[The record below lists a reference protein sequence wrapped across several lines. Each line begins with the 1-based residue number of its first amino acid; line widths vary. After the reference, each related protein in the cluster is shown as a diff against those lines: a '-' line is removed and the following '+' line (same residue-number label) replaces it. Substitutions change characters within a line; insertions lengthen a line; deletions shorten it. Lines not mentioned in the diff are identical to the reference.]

1 MSIEYI
7 DGIRL
12 YRSLIAGLRRVVSR
26 QEYLNKINVFPVP
39 DGDTGTN
46 MAFTLTSIEE
56 GIQNNAY
63 SDIKKMSMAIADS
76 ALDGA
81 RGNSGAILAQFF
93 VGFAD
98 GIKDV
103 KKINTDEFSQA
114 ISHAKN
120 YSYDALT
127 KPREGT
133 ILSVIRSWSESLES
147 SSKKSNDFLTILSS
161 GLINAQKALEKT
173 PQQLEVLAKAGVL
186 DAGAQGFVDMLS
198 GIQEFIELGSIT
210 ETDLTIIESFEK
222 EVITTTN
229 EKYQYCTECII
240 LGENIPRRLLK
251 ERLMDLG
258 DSIVLAGTKIKAKV
272 HIHSDEPH
280 KVFTLCK
287 EYGSIQGEKTD
298 DMIKQQADAHSS
310 HSSTAIIVDSGCDL
324 PEEIIDNMNIHVIP
338 VRLNFGNTHYV
349 DKVSLTSDE
358 FWKELKTNPNHP
370 QTSQP
375 SPGDFR
381 RQYQFLSSHY
391 ESAIS
396 IHLPEALSGTYQSA
410 ITAAKSLSTFS
421 VNILDSFSGT
431 IGTGLIAM
439 RTAEAIAK
447 GKNINEVK
455 IIAKQAIE
463 NTQLYVGLDNLDN
476 IVKGGRI
483 SPTVQKIANFF
494 KINPY
499 LAFKKDGLKPVGIS
513 FGNNDKAN
521 KFRKFVE
528 NKIPKNKKVR
538 IGISHAQMNIFVEN
552 WIKSLI
558 NRFGENN
565 VITTDIGPALGVHTG
580 PKVLCFAIQ
589 ILNDNLNK

>member
-1 MSIEYI
+1 MAIEYI

-12 YRSLIAGLRRVVSR
+12 YRSITAGLRRVVSR

-46 MAFTLTSIEE
+46 MAYTLTSIED

-63 SDIKKMSMAIADS
+63 SDIKKMSMKIADS

-103 KKINTDEFSQA
+103 KKLNTAEFSQA
-114 ISHAKN
+114 IAHAKN

-133 ILSVIRSWSESLES
+133 ILSVIGGWSESLET
-147 SSKKSNDFLTILSS
+147 SSKISNDFLSILST
-161 GLINAQKALEKT
+161 GLIAAQKALDNT
-173 PQQLEVLAKAGVL
+173 PNQLEVLAKAGVL

-198 GIQEFIELGSIT
+198 GIQEFIESGSIT
-210 ETDLTIIESFEK
+210 EAELKIIEELE
-222 EVITTTN
+222 EVATTTN
-229 EKYQYCTECII
+229 EKFRYCTECII
-240 LGENIPRRLLK
+240 LGENIPRRLLQ

-258 DSIVLAGTKIKAKV
+258 NSIVLAGTKIKAKV
-272 HIHSDEPH
+272 HIHSDNPH
-280 KVFTLCK
+280 SVFSLCK
-287 EYGSIQGEKTD
+287 EYGSVKGEKTD

-324 PEEIIDNMNIHVIP
+324 PDELIDNMNIHVIP
-338 VRLNFGNTHYV
+338 VRLNFGDTHYV

-358 FWKELKTNPNHP
+358 FWKELEKNPMHP

-391 ESAIS
+391 ESAVS

-410 ITAAKSLSTFS
+410 LTAARSLSSFP
-421 VNILDSFSGT
+421 VNILDSFSGS

-439 RTAEAIAK
+439 RTAEAIIE
-447 GKNINEVK
+447 GKNIDEIN

-463 NTQLYVGLDNLDN
+463 NTQLYVGLNTLDN

-483 SPTVQKIANFF
+483 SPTVKKIANFF

-499 LAFKKDGLKPVGIS
+499 LAFKKEGLKPVGLS
-513 FGNNDKAN
+513 FGNKNKSE

-528 NKIPKNKKVR
+528 NKIPQNKKVR
-538 IGISHAQMNIFVEN
+538 VGISHAQMNTFVDD
-552 WIKSLI
+552 WRKDLI
-558 NRFGENN
+558 RKFGDDN
-565 VITTDIGPALGVHTG
+565 VIITDVGPALGVHAG

-589 ILNDNLNK
+589 ILNDDLNK

>member
-1 MSIEYI
+1 MAIEYI

-12 YRSLIAGLRRVVSR
+12 YRSITAGLRRVVSR

-46 MAFTLTSIEE
+46 MAYTLTSIED

-63 SDIKKMSMAIADS
+63 SDIKKMSMKIADS

-103 KKINTDEFSQA
+103 KKLNTAEFSQA
-114 ISHAKN
+114 IAHAKN

-133 ILSVIRSWSESLES
+133 ILSVIGGWSESLET
-147 SSKKSNDFLTILSS
+147 SSKISNDFLSILST
-161 GLINAQKALEKT
+161 GLIAAQKALDNT
-173 PQQLEVLAKAGVL
+173 PNQLEVLAKAGVL

-198 GIQEFIELGSIT
+198 GIQEFIESGSIT
-210 ETDLTIIESFEK
+210 EAELKIIEELE
-222 EVITTTN
+222 EVATTTN
-229 EKYQYCTECII
+229 EKFRYCTECII
-240 LGENIPRRLLK
+240 LGENIPRRLLQ

-258 DSIVLAGTKIKAKV
+258 NSIVLAGTKIKAKV
-272 HIHSDEPH
+272 HIHSDDPH
-280 KVFTLCK
+280 SVFSLCK
-287 EYGSIQGEKTD
+287 EYGSIKGEKTD

-324 PEEIIDNMNIHVIP
+324 PDELIDNMNIHVIP
-338 VRLNFGNTHYV
+338 VRLNFGDTHYV

-358 FWKELKTNPNHP
+358 FWKELEKNPMHP

-391 ESAIS
+391 ESAVS

-410 ITAAKSLSTFS
+410 LTAARSLSSFP
-421 VNILDSFSGT
+421 VNILDSFSGS

-439 RTAEAIAK
+439 RTAEAIIE
-447 GKNINEVK
+447 GKNLDEIN

-463 NTQLYVGLDNLDN
+463 NTQLYVGLNTLDN

-483 SPTVQKIANFF
+483 SPTVKKIANFF

-499 LAFKKDGLKPVGIS
+499 LAFKKEGLKPVGLS
-513 FGNNDKAN
+513 FGNKNKSE

-528 NKIPKNKKVR
+528 NKIPQNKKVR
-538 IGISHAQMNIFVEN
+538 VGISHAQMNTFVDD
-552 WIKSLI
+552 WRKDLI
-558 NRFGENN
+558 RKFGDDN
-565 VITTDIGPALGVHTG
+565 VIITDVGPALGVHAG

-589 ILNDNLNK
+589 ILNDDLNK

>member
-1 MSIEYI
+1 MSIKYI

-12 YRSLIAGLRRVVSR
+12 YRSLLAGLRRVVSR

-46 MAFTLTSIEE
+46 MAYTLTSIEE
-56 GIQNNAY
+56 RIQNNAY

-198 GIQEFIELGSIT
+198 GIQEFVELGSIT

-298 DMIKQQADAHSS
+298 DMIKQQVDAHSS
-310 HSSTAIIVDSGCDL
+310 HSSIAIIVDSGCDL

-391 ESAIS
+391 ESVIS

>member
-46 MAFTLTSIEE
+46 MAYTLTSIEE
-56 GIQNNAY
+56 RIQNNAY

-198 GIQEFIELGSIT
+198 GIQEFVELGSIT

-324 PEEIIDNMNIHVIP
+324 PEEIIDTMNIHVIP

-447 GKNINEVK
+447 GKNTNEVK

-483 SPTVQKIANFF
+483 SPTVKKIANFF

>member
-1 MSIEYI
+1 MAIEYI

-12 YRSLIAGLRRVVSR
+12 YRSITAGLRRVVSR

-46 MAFTLTSIEE
+46 MAYTLTSIED

-63 SDIKKMSMAIADS
+63 SDIKKMSMKIADS

-103 KKINTDEFSQA
+103 KKLNSAEFSQA
-114 ISHAKN
+114 IAHAKN

-133 ILSVIRSWSESLES
+133 ILSVIGGWSESLET
-147 SSKKSNDFLTILSS
+147 SSKISNDFLSILST
-161 GLINAQKALEKT
+161 GLIAAQKALDNT
-173 PQQLEVLAKAGVL
+173 PNQLEVLAKAGVL

-198 GIQEFIELGSIT
+198 GIQEFIESGSIT
-210 ETDLTIIESFEK
+210 EAELKIIEELE
-222 EVITTTN
+222 EVATTTN
-229 EKYQYCTECII
+229 EKFRYCTECII
-240 LGENIPRRLLK
+240 LGENIPRRLLQ

-258 DSIVLAGTKIKAKV
+258 NSIVLAGTKIKAKV
-272 HIHSDEPH
+272 HIHSDDPH
-280 KVFTLCK
+280 SVFSLCK
-287 EYGSIQGEKTD
+287 EYGSIKGEKTD

-324 PEEIIDNMNIHVIP
+324 PDELIDNMNIHVIP
-338 VRLNFGNTHYV
+338 VRLNFGDTHYV

-358 FWKELKTNPNHP
+358 FWKELEKNPMHP

-391 ESAIS
+391 ESAVS

-410 ITAAKSLSTFS
+410 LTAARSLSSFP
-421 VNILDSFSGT
+421 VNILDSFSGS

-439 RTAEAIAK
+439 RTAEAIIE
-447 GKNINEVK
+447 GKNIDEIN

-463 NTQLYVGLDNLDN
+463 NTQLYVGLNTLDN

-483 SPTVQKIANFF
+483 SPTVKKIANFF

-499 LAFKKDGLKPVGIS
+499 LAFKKEGLKPVGLS
-513 FGNNDKAN
+513 FGNKNKSE

-528 NKIPKNKKVR
+528 NKIPQNKKVR
-538 IGISHAQMNIFVEN
+538 VGISHAQMNTFVDD
-552 WIKSLI
+552 WRKDLI
-558 NRFGENN
+558 RKFGDDN
-565 VITTDIGPALGVHTG
+565 VIITDVGPALGVHAG

-589 ILNDNLNK
+589 ILNDDLNK

>member
-1 MSIEYI
+1 MAIEYI

-12 YRSLIAGLRRVVSR
+12 YRSITAGLRRVVSR

-46 MAFTLTSIEE
+46 MAYTLTSIED

-63 SDIKKMSMAIADS
+63 SDIKKMSMKIADS

-103 KKINTDEFSQA
+103 KKLNSAEFSQA
-114 ISHAKN
+114 IAHAKN

-133 ILSVIRSWSESLES
+133 ILSVIGGWSESLET
-147 SSKKSNDFLTILSS
+147 SSKISNDFLSILST
-161 GLINAQKALEKT
+161 GLIAAQKALDNT
-173 PQQLEVLAKAGVL
+173 PNQLEVLAKAGVL

-198 GIQEFIELGSIT
+198 GIQEFIESGSIT
-210 ETDLTIIESFEK
+210 EAELKIIEELE
-222 EVITTTN
+222 EVATTTN
-229 EKYQYCTECII
+229 EKFRYCTECII
-240 LGENIPRRLLK
+240 LGENIPRRLLQ

-258 DSIVLAGTKIKAKV
+258 NSIVLAGTKIKAKV
-272 HIHSDEPH
+272 HIHSDDPH
-280 KVFTLCK
+280 SVFSLCK
-287 EYGSIQGEKTD
+287 EYGSIKGEKTD

-324 PEEIIDNMNIHVIP
+324 PDELIDNMNIHVIP
-338 VRLNFGNTHYV
+338 VRLNFGDTHYV

-358 FWKELKTNPNHP
+358 FWKELEKNPMHP

-391 ESAIS
+391 ESAVS

-410 ITAAKSLSTFS
+410 LTAARSLSSFP
-421 VNILDSFSGT
+421 VNILDSFSGS

-439 RTAEAIAK
+439 RTAEAIIE
-447 GKNINEVK
+447 GKNIDEIN

-463 NTQLYVGLDNLDN
+463 NTQLYVGLNTLDN

-483 SPTVQKIANFF
+483 SPTVKKIANFF

-499 LAFKKDGLKPVGIS
+499 LAFKKEGLKPVGLS
-513 FGNNDKAN
+513 FGNKNKSK

-528 NKIPKNKKVR
+528 NKIPQNKKVR
-538 IGISHAQMNIFVEN
+538 VGISHAQMNIFVDD
-552 WIKSLI
+552 WRKDLI
-558 NRFGENN
+558 RKFGDDN
-565 VITTDIGPALGVHTG
+565 VIITDVGPALGVHAG

-589 ILNDNLNK
+589 ILNDDLNK

>member
-1 MSIEYI
+1 MAIEYI

-12 YRSLIAGLRRVVSR
+12 YRSITAGLRRVVSR

-46 MAFTLTSIEE
+46 MAYTLTSIED

-63 SDIKKMSMAIADS
+63 SDIKKMSMKIADS

-103 KKINTDEFSQA
+103 KKLNSAEFSQA
-114 ISHAKN
+114 IAHAKN

-133 ILSVIRSWSESLES
+133 ILSVIGGWSESLET
-147 SSKKSNDFLTILSS
+147 SSKISNDFLSILST
-161 GLINAQKALEKT
+161 GLIAAQKALDNT
-173 PQQLEVLAKAGVL
+173 PNQLEVLAKAGVL

-198 GIQEFIELGSIT
+198 GIQEFIESGSIT
-210 ETDLTIIESFEK
+210 EAELKIVEELE
-222 EVITTTN
+222 EVATTTN
-229 EKYQYCTECII
+229 EKFRYCTECII
-240 LGENIPRRLLK
+240 LGENIPRRLLQ

-258 DSIVLAGTKIKAKV
+258 NSIVLAGTKIKAKV
-272 HIHSDEPH
+272 HIHSDDPH
-280 KVFTLCK
+280 SVFSLCK
-287 EYGSIQGEKTD
+287 EYGSIKGEKTD

-324 PEEIIDNMNIHVIP
+324 PDELIDNMNIHVIP
-338 VRLNFGNTHYV
+338 VRLNFGDTHYV

-358 FWKELKTNPNHP
+358 FWKELEKNPMHP

-391 ESAIS
+391 ESAVS

-410 ITAAKSLSTFS
+410 LTAARSLSSFP
-421 VNILDSFSGT
+421 VNILDSFSGS

-439 RTAEAIAK
+439 RTAEAIIE
-447 GKNINEVK
+447 GKNLDEIN

-463 NTQLYVGLDNLDN
+463 NTQLYVGLNTLDN

-483 SPTVQKIANFF
+483 SPTVKKIANFF

-499 LAFKKDGLKPVGIS
+499 LAFKKEGLKPVGLS
-513 FGNNDKAN
+513 FGNKNKSK

-528 NKIPKNKKVR
+528 NKIPQNKKVR
-538 IGISHAQMNIFVEN
+538 VGISHAQMNTFVDD
-552 WIKSLI
+552 WRKDLI
-558 NRFGENN
+558 RKFGDDN
-565 VITTDIGPALGVHTG
+565 VIITDVGPALGVHAG

-589 ILNDNLNK
+589 ILNDDLNK

>member
-1 MSIEYI
+1 MAIEYI

-12 YRSLIAGLRRVVSR
+12 YRSITAGLRRVVSR

-46 MAFTLTSIEE
+46 MAYTLTSIED

-63 SDIKKMSMAIADS
+63 SDIKKMSMKIADS

-103 KKINTDEFSQA
+103 KKLNTAEFSQA
-114 ISHAKN
+114 IAHAKN

-133 ILSVIRSWSESLES
+133 ILSVIGGWSESLET
-147 SSKKSNDFLTILSS
+147 SSKISNDFLSILST
-161 GLINAQKALEKT
+161 GLIAAQKALDNT
-173 PQQLEVLAKAGVL
+173 PNQLEVLAKAGVL

-198 GIQEFIELGSIT
+198 GIQEFIESGSIT
-210 ETDLTIIESFEK
+210 EAELKIVEELE
-222 EVITTTN
+222 EVAITTN
-229 EKYQYCTECII
+229 EKFRYCTECII
-240 LGENIPRRLLK
+240 LGENIPRRLLQ

-258 DSIVLAGTKIKAKV
+258 NSIVLAGTKIKAKV
-272 HIHSDEPH
+272 HIHSDDPH
-280 KVFTLCK
+280 SVFSLCK
-287 EYGSIQGEKTD
+287 EYGSIKGEKTD

-324 PEEIIDNMNIHVIP
+324 PDELIDNMNIHVIP
-338 VRLNFGNTHYV
+338 VRLNFGDTHYV

-358 FWKELKTNPNHP
+358 FWKELEKNPMHP

-391 ESAIS
+391 ESAVS

-410 ITAAKSLSTFS
+410 LTAARSLSSFP
-421 VNILDSFSGT
+421 VNILDSFSGS

-439 RTAEAIAK
+439 RTAEAIIE
-447 GKNINEVK
+447 GKNLDEIN

-463 NTQLYVGLDNLDN
+463 NTQLYVGLNTLDN

-483 SPTVQKIANFF
+483 SPTVKKIANFF

-499 LAFKKDGLKPVGIS
+499 LAFKKEGLKPVGLS
-513 FGNNDKAN
+513 FGNKNKSE

-528 NKIPKNKKVR
+528 NKIPQNKKVR
-538 IGISHAQMNIFVEN
+538 VGISHAQMNTFVDD
-552 WIKSLI
+552 WRKDLI
-558 NRFGENN
+558 RKFGDDN
-565 VITTDIGPALGVHTG
+565 VIITDVGPALGVHAG

-589 ILNDNLNK
+589 ILNDDLNK

>member
-1 MSIEYI
+1 MAIEYI

-12 YRSLIAGLRRVVSR
+12 YRSITAGLRRVVSR

-46 MAFTLTSIEE
+46 MAYTLTSIEE

-98 GIKDV
+98 GIKDIE
-103 KKINTDEFSQA
+103 KLNAIEFSEA
-114 ISHAKN
+114 ISHAKD

-133 ILSVIRSWSESLES
+133 ILSVIRVWSDSLES
-147 SSKKSNDFLTILSS
+147 SSKNSNDFLKILSS
-161 GLINAQKALEKT
+161 GLIDAQKALEDT
-173 PQQLEVLAKAGVL
+173 PKQLEVLAKAGVL

-198 GIQEFIELGSIT
+198 GIQEFIESGSISET
-210 ETDLTIIESFEK
+210 ELTVIEAIE
-222 EVITTTN
+222 EVITGIN

-240 LGENIPRRLLK
+240 LGEDIPRRLLQ

-258 DSIVLAGTKIKAKV
+258 DSIVLAGTKVKAKV
-272 HIHSDEPH
+272 HIHSDDPH

-298 DMIKQQADAHSS
+298 DMIKQQSDAHST

-324 PEEIIDNMNIHVIP
+324 PEEVIDNMNIHVIP

-358 FWKELKTNPNHP
+358 FWSELKTNPNHP

-410 ITAAKSLSTFS
+410 ITAAKSLSTFPI
-421 VNILDSFSGT
+421 NILDSYSGT

-439 RTAEAIAK
+439 RTA
-447 GKNINEVK
+447 
-455 IIAKQAIE
+455 
-463 NTQLYVGLDNLDN
+463 
-476 IVKGGRI
+476 
-483 SPTVQKIANFF
+483 
-494 KINPY
+494 
-499 LAFKKDGLKPVGIS
+499 
-513 FGNNDKAN
+513 
-521 KFRKFVE
+521 
-528 NKIPKNKKVR
+528 
-538 IGISHAQMNIFVEN
+538 
-552 WIKSLI
+552 
-558 NRFGENN
+558 
-565 VITTDIGPALGVHTG
+565 
-580 PKVLCFAIQ
+580 
-589 ILNDNLNK
+589 

>member
-1 MSIEYI
+1 VAIEYI

-12 YRSLIAGLRRVVSR
+12 YRSITAGLRRVVSR

-46 MAFTLTSIEE
+46 MAYTLTSIED

-63 SDIKKMSMAIADS
+63 SDIKKMSMKIADS

-103 KKINTDEFSQA
+103 KKLNSAEFSQA
-114 ISHAKN
+114 IAHAKN

-133 ILSVIRSWSESLES
+133 ILSVIGGWSESLET
-147 SSKKSNDFLTILSS
+147 SSKISNDFLSILST
-161 GLINAQKALEKT
+161 GLIAAQKALDNT
-173 PQQLEVLAKAGVL
+173 PNQLEVLAKAGVL

-198 GIQEFIELGSIT
+198 GIQEFIESGSIT
-210 ETDLTIIESFEK
+210 EAELKIIEELE
-222 EVITTTN
+222 EVATTTN
-229 EKYQYCTECII
+229 EKFRYCTECII
-240 LGENIPRRLLK
+240 LGENIPRRLLQ

-258 DSIVLAGTKIKAKV
+258 NSIVLAGTKIKAKV
-272 HIHSDEPH
+272 HIHSDDPH
-280 KVFTLCK
+280 SVFSLCK
-287 EYGSIQGEKTD
+287 EYGSIKGEKTD

-324 PEEIIDNMNIHVIP
+324 PDELIDNMNIHVIP
-338 VRLNFGNTHYV
+338 VRLNFGDTHYV

-358 FWKELKTNPNHP
+358 FWKELEKNPMHP

-391 ESAIS
+391 ESAVS

-410 ITAAKSLSTFS
+410 LTAARSLSSFP
-421 VNILDSFSGT
+421 VNILDSFSGS

-439 RTAEAIAK
+439 RTAEAIIE
-447 GKNINEVK
+447 GKNIDEIN

-463 NTQLYVGLDNLDN
+463 NTQLYVGLNTLDN

-483 SPTVQKIANFF
+483 SPTVKKIANFF

-499 LAFKKDGLKPVGIS
+499 LAFKKEGLKPVGLS
-513 FGNNDKAN
+513 FGNKNKSE

-528 NKIPKNKKVR
+528 NKIPRNKKVR
-538 IGISHAQMNIFVEN
+538 VGISHAQMNTFVDD
-552 WIKSLI
+552 WRKDLI
-558 NRFGENN
+558 RKFGDDN
-565 VITTDIGPALGVHTG
+565 VIITDVGPALGVHAG

-589 ILNDNLNK
+589 ILNDDLNK

>member
-198 GIQEFIELGSIT
+198 GIQEFVELGSIT

-310 HSSTAIIVDSGCDL
+310 HSSIAIIVDSGCDL
-324 PEEIIDNMNIHVIP
+324 PEEIIDTMNIHVIP

-447 GKNINEVK
+447 GKNTNEVK

>member
-1 MSIEYI
+1 VAIEYI

-12 YRSLIAGLRRVVSR
+12 YRSITAGLRRVVSR

-46 MAFTLTSIEE
+46 MAYTLTSIED

-63 SDIKKMSMAIADS
+63 SDIKKMSMKIADS

-103 KKINTDEFSQA
+103 KKLNSAEFSQA
-114 ISHAKN
+114 IAHAKN

-133 ILSVIRSWSESLES
+133 ILSVIGGWSESLET
-147 SSKKSNDFLTILSS
+147 SSKISNDFLSILST
-161 GLINAQKALEKT
+161 GLIAAQKALDNT
-173 PQQLEVLAKAGVL
+173 PNQLEVLAKAGVL

-198 GIQEFIELGSIT
+198 GIQEFIESGSIT
-210 ETDLTIIESFEK
+210 EAELKIIEELE
-222 EVITTTN
+222 EVATTTN
-229 EKYQYCTECII
+229 EKFRYCTECII
-240 LGENIPRRLLK
+240 LGENIPRRLLQ

-258 DSIVLAGTKIKAKV
+258 NSIVLAGTKIKAKV
-272 HIHSDEPH
+272 HIHSDDPH
-280 KVFTLCK
+280 SVFSLCK
-287 EYGSIQGEKTD
+287 EYGSIKGEKTD

-324 PEEIIDNMNIHVIP
+324 PDELIDNMNIHVIP
-338 VRLNFGNTHYV
+338 VRLNFGDTHYV

-358 FWKELKTNPNHP
+358 FWKELEKNPMHP

-391 ESAIS
+391 ESAVS

-410 ITAAKSLSTFS
+410 LTAARSLSSFP
-421 VNILDSFSGT
+421 VNILDSFSGS

-439 RTAEAIAK
+439 RTAEAIIE
-447 GKNINEVK
+447 GKNIDEIN

-463 NTQLYVGLDNLDN
+463 NTQLYVGLNTLDN

-483 SPTVQKIANFF
+483 SPTVKKIANFF

-499 LAFKKDGLKPVGIS
+499 LAFKKEGLKPVGLS
-513 FGNNDKAN
+513 FGNKNKSE

-528 NKIPKNKKVR
+528 NKIPQNKKVR
-538 IGISHAQMNIFVEN
+538 VGISHAQMNIFVDD
-552 WIKSLI
+552 WRKDLI
-558 NRFGENN
+558 RKFGDDN
-565 VITTDIGPALGVHTG
+565 VIITDVGPALGVHAG

-589 ILNDNLNK
+589 ILNDDLNK

>member
-12 YRSLIAGLRRVVSR
+12 YRSLLAGLRRVVSR

-198 GIQEFIELGSIT
+198 GIQEFVELGSIT

-324 PEEIIDNMNIHVIP
+324 PEEIIDTMNIHVIP

-447 GKNINEVK
+447 GKNTNEVK

>member
-1 MSIEYI
+1 MAIEYI

-12 YRSLIAGLRRVVSR
+12 YRSITAGLRRVVSR

-46 MAFTLTSIEE
+46 MAYTLTSIED

-63 SDIKKMSMAIADS
+63 SDIKKMSMKIADS

-103 KKINTDEFSQA
+103 KKLNTAEFSQA
-114 ISHAKN
+114 IAHAKN

-133 ILSVIRSWSESLES
+133 ILSVIGGWSESLET
-147 SSKKSNDFLTILSS
+147 SSKISNDFLSILST
-161 GLINAQKALEKT
+161 GLIAAQKALDNT
-173 PQQLEVLAKAGVL
+173 PNQLEVLAKAGVL

-198 GIQEFIELGSIT
+198 GIQEFIESGSIT
-210 ETDLTIIESFEK
+210 EAELKIIEELE
-222 EVITTTN
+222 EVATTTN
-229 EKYQYCTECII
+229 EKFRYCTECII
-240 LGENIPRRLLK
+240 LGENIPRRLLQ

-258 DSIVLAGTKIKAKV
+258 NSIVLAGTKIKAKV
-272 HIHSDEPH
+272 HIHSDDPH
-280 KVFTLCK
+280 SVFSLCK
-287 EYGSIQGEKTD
+287 EYGSIKGEKTD

-324 PEEIIDNMNIHVIP
+324 PDELIDNMNIHVIP
-338 VRLNFGNTHYV
+338 VRLNFGDTHYV

-358 FWKELKTNPNHP
+358 FWKELEKNPMHP

-391 ESAIS
+391 ESAVS

-410 ITAAKSLSTFS
+410 LTAARSLSSFP
-421 VNILDSFSGT
+421 VNILDSFSGS

-439 RTAEAIAK
+439 RTAEAIIE
-447 GKNINEVK
+447 GKNIDEIN

-463 NTQLYVGLDNLDN
+463 NTQLYVGLNTLDN

-483 SPTVQKIANFF
+483 SPTVKKIANFF

-499 LAFKKDGLKPVGIS
+499 LAFKKEGLKPVGLS
-513 FGNNDKAN
+513 FGNKNKSE

-528 NKIPKNKKVR
+528 NKIPQNKKVR
-538 IGISHAQMNIFVEN
+538 VGISHAQMNTFVDD
-552 WIKSLI
+552 WRKDLI
-558 NRFGENN
+558 RKFGDDN
-565 VITTDIGPALGVHTG
+565 VIITDVGPALGVHAG

-589 ILNDNLNK
+589 ILNDDLNK

>member
-46 MAFTLTSIEE
+46 MAYTLTSIEE
-56 GIQNNAY
+56 RIQNNAY

-198 GIQEFIELGSIT
+198 GIQEFVELGSIT

-324 PEEIIDNMNIHVIP
+324 PEEIIDTMNIHVIP

-349 DKVSLTSDE
+349 DKVSFTSDE

-447 GKNINEVK
+447 GKNTNEVK

-483 SPTVQKIANFF
+483 SPTVKKIANFF

>member
-1 MSIEYI
+1 MAIEYI

-12 YRSLIAGLRRVVSR
+12 YRSITAGLRRVVSR

-46 MAFTLTSIEE
+46 MAYTLTSIED

-63 SDIKKMSMAIADS
+63 SDIKKMSMKIADS

-103 KKINTDEFSQA
+103 KKLNTAEFSQA
-114 ISHAKN
+114 IAHAKN

-133 ILSVIRSWSESLES
+133 ILSVIGGWSESLET
-147 SSKKSNDFLTILSS
+147 SSKISNDFLSILST
-161 GLINAQKALEKT
+161 GLIAAQKALDNT
-173 PQQLEVLAKAGVL
+173 PNQLEVLAKAGVL

-198 GIQEFIELGSIT
+198 GIQEFIESGSIT
-210 ETDLTIIESFEK
+210 EAELKIIEELE
-222 EVITTTN
+222 EVATTTN
-229 EKYQYCTECII
+229 EKFRYCTECII
-240 LGENIPRRLLK
+240 LGENIPRRLLQ

-258 DSIVLAGTKIKAKV
+258 NSIVLAGTKIKAKV
-272 HIHSDEPH
+272 HIHSDDPH
-280 KVFTLCK
+280 SVFSLCK
-287 EYGSIQGEKTD
+287 EYGSIKGEKTD

-324 PEEIIDNMNIHVIP
+324 PDELIDNMNIHVIP
-338 VRLNFGNTHYV
+338 VRLNFGDTHYV

-358 FWKELKTNPNHP
+358 FWKELEKNPMHP

-391 ESAIS
+391 ESAVS

-410 ITAAKSLSTFS
+410 LTAARSLSSFP
-421 VNILDSFSGT
+421 VNILDSFSGS

-439 RTAEAIAK
+439 RTAEAIIE
-447 GKNINEVK
+447 GKNLDEIN

-463 NTQLYVGLDNLDN
+463 NTQLYVGLNTLDN

-483 SPTVQKIANFF
+483 SPTVKKIANFF

-499 LAFKKDGLKPVGIS
+499 LAFKKEGLKPVGLS
-513 FGNNDKAN
+513 FGNKNKSE

-528 NKIPKNKKVR
+528 NKIPRNKKVR
-538 IGISHAQMNIFVEN
+538 VGISHAQMNTFVDD
-552 WIKSLI
+552 WRKDLI
-558 NRFGENN
+558 RKFGDDN
-565 VITTDIGPALGVHTG
+565 VIITDVGPALGVHAG

-589 ILNDNLNK
+589 ILNDDLNK

>member
-1 MSIEYI
+1 MAIEYI

-12 YRSLIAGLRRVVSR
+12 YRSITAGLRRVVSR

-46 MAFTLTSIEE
+46 MAYTLTSIED

-63 SDIKKMSMAIADS
+63 SDIKKMSMKIADS

-103 KKINTDEFSQA
+103 KKLNSAEFSQA
-114 ISHAKN
+114 IAHAKN

-133 ILSVIRSWSESLES
+133 ILSVIGGWSESLET
-147 SSKKSNDFLTILSS
+147 SSKISNDFLSILST
-161 GLINAQKALEKT
+161 GLIAAQKALDNT
-173 PQQLEVLAKAGVL
+173 PNQLEVLAKAGVL

-198 GIQEFIELGSIT
+198 GIQEFIESGSIT
-210 ETDLTIIESFEK
+210 EAELKIIEELE
-222 EVITTTN
+222 EVATTTN
-229 EKYQYCTECII
+229 EKFRYCTECII
-240 LGENIPRRLLK
+240 LGENIPRRLLQ

-258 DSIVLAGTKIKAKV
+258 NSIVLAGTKIKAKV
-272 HIHSDEPH
+272 HIHSDDPH
-280 KVFTLCK
+280 SVFSLCK
-287 EYGSIQGEKTD
+287 EYGSIKGEKTD

-310 HSSTAIIVDSGCDL
+310 HSSTTIIVDSGCDL
-324 PEEIIDNMNIHVIP
+324 PDELIDNMNIHVIP
-338 VRLNFGNTHYV
+338 VRLNFGDTHYV

-358 FWKELKTNPNHP
+358 FWKELEKNPMHP

-391 ESAIS
+391 ESAVS

-410 ITAAKSLSTFS
+410 LTAARSLSSFP
-421 VNILDSFSGT
+421 VNILDSFSGS

-439 RTAEAIAK
+439 RTAEAIIE
-447 GKNINEVK
+447 GKNIDEIN

-463 NTQLYVGLDNLDN
+463 NTQLYVGLNTLDN

-483 SPTVQKIANFF
+483 SPTVKKIANFF

-499 LAFKKDGLKPVGIS
+499 LAFKKEGLKPVGLS
-513 FGNNDKAN
+513 FGNKNKSE

-528 NKIPKNKKVR
+528 NKIPQNKKVR
-538 IGISHAQMNIFVEN
+538 VGISHAQMNTFVDD
-552 WIKSLI
+552 WRKDLI
-558 NRFGENN
+558 RKFGDDN
-565 VITTDIGPALGVHTG
+565 VIITDVGPALGVHAG

-589 ILNDNLNK
+589 ILNDDLNK

>member
-1 MSIEYI
+1 MSIKYI

-12 YRSLIAGLRRVVSR
+12 YRSLLAGLRRVVSR

-46 MAFTLTSIEE
+46 MAYTLTSIEE
-56 GIQNNAY
+56 RIQNNAY

-198 GIQEFIELGSIT
+198 GIQEFVELGSIT

-324 PEEIIDNMNIHVIP
+324 PEEIIDTMNIHVIP

>member
-1 MSIEYI
+1 
-7 DGIRL
+7 
-12 YRSLIAGLRRVVSR
+12 
-26 QEYLNKINVFPVP
+26 
-39 DGDTGTN
+39 
-46 MAFTLTSIEE
+46 
-56 GIQNNAY
+56 
-63 SDIKKMSMAIADS
+63 MSMAIADS

-198 GIQEFIELGSIT
+198 GIQEFVELGSIT

-324 PEEIIDNMNIHVIP
+324 PEEIIDTMNIHVIP

-447 GKNINEVK
+447 GKNTNEVK

>member
-1 MSIEYI
+1 MSIKYI

-12 YRSLIAGLRRVVSR
+12 YRSLLAGLRRVVSR

-46 MAFTLTSIEE
+46 MAYTLTSIEE
-56 GIQNNAY
+56 RIQNNAY

-198 GIQEFIELGSIT
+198 GIQEFVELGSIT

-310 HSSTAIIVDSGCDL
+310 HSSIAIIVDSGCDL

>member
-1 MSIEYI
+1 
-7 DGIRL
+7 
-12 YRSLIAGLRRVVSR
+12 
-26 QEYLNKINVFPVP
+26 
-39 DGDTGTN
+39 
-46 MAFTLTSIEE
+46 MAYTLTSIED

-63 SDIKKMSMAIADS
+63 SDIKKMSMKIADS

-103 KKINTDEFSQA
+103 KKLNSAEFSQA
-114 ISHAKN
+114 IAHAKN

-133 ILSVIRSWSESLES
+133 ILSVIGGWSESLET
-147 SSKKSNDFLTILSS
+147 SSKISNDFLSILST
-161 GLINAQKALEKT
+161 GLIAAQKALDNT
-173 PQQLEVLAKAGVL
+173 PNQLEVLAKAGVL

-198 GIQEFIELGSIT
+198 GIQEFIESGSIT
-210 ETDLTIIESFEK
+210 EAELKIIEELE
-222 EVITTTN
+222 EVATTTN
-229 EKYQYCTECII
+229 EKFRYCTECII
-240 LGENIPRRLLK
+240 LGENIPRRLLQ

-258 DSIVLAGTKIKAKV
+258 NSIVLAGTKIKAKV
-272 HIHSDEPH
+272 HIHSDDPH
-280 KVFTLCK
+280 SVFSLCK
-287 EYGSIQGEKTD
+287 EYGSIKGEKTD

-324 PEEIIDNMNIHVIP
+324 PDELIDNMNIHVIP
-338 VRLNFGNTHYV
+338 VRLNFGDTHYV

-358 FWKELKTNPNHP
+358 FWKELEKNPMHP

-391 ESAIS
+391 ESAVS

-410 ITAAKSLSTFS
+410 LTAARSLSSFP
-421 VNILDSFSGT
+421 VNILDSFSGS

-439 RTAEAIAK
+439 RTAEAIIE
-447 GKNINEVK
+447 GKNIDEIN

-463 NTQLYVGLDNLDN
+463 NTQLYVGLNTLDN

-483 SPTVQKIANFF
+483 SPTVKKIANFF

-499 LAFKKDGLKPVGIS
+499 LAFKKEGLKPVGLS
-513 FGNNDKAN
+513 FGNKNKSE

-528 NKIPKNKKVR
+528 NKIPQNKKVR
-538 IGISHAQMNIFVEN
+538 VGISHAQMNTFVDD
-552 WIKSLI
+552 WRKDLI
-558 NRFGENN
+558 RKFGDDN
-565 VITTDIGPALGVHTG
+565 VIITDVGPALGVHAG

-589 ILNDNLNK
+589 ILNDDLNK

>member
-1 MSIEYI
+1 MAIEYI

-12 YRSLIAGLRRVVSR
+12 YRSITAGLRRVVSR

-46 MAFTLTSIEE
+46 MAYTLTSIED

-63 SDIKKMSMAIADS
+63 SDIKKMSMKIADS

-103 KKINTDEFSQA
+103 KKLNSAEFSQA
-114 ISHAKN
+114 IAHAKN

-133 ILSVIRSWSESLES
+133 ILSVIGGWSESLKT
-147 SSKKSNDFLTILSS
+147 SSKISNDFLSILST
-161 GLINAQKALEKT
+161 GLIAAQKALDNT
-173 PQQLEVLAKAGVL
+173 PNQLEVLAKAGVL

-198 GIQEFIELGSIT
+198 GIQEFIESGSIT
-210 ETDLTIIESFEK
+210 EAELKIIEELE
-222 EVITTTN
+222 EVATTTN
-229 EKYQYCTECII
+229 EKFRYCTECII
-240 LGENIPRRLLK
+240 LGENIPRRLLQ

-258 DSIVLAGTKIKAKV
+258 NSIVLAGTKIKAKV
-272 HIHSDEPH
+272 HIHSDDPH
-280 KVFTLCK
+280 SVFSLCK
-287 EYGSIQGEKTD
+287 EYGSIKGEKTD

-324 PEEIIDNMNIHVIP
+324 PDELIDNMNIHVIP
-338 VRLNFGNTHYV
+338 VRLNFGDTHYV

-358 FWKELKTNPNHP
+358 FWKELEKNPMHP

-391 ESAIS
+391 ESAVS

-410 ITAAKSLSTFS
+410 LTAARSLSSFP
-421 VNILDSFSGT
+421 VNILDSFSGS
-431 IGTGLIAM
+431 IGTGVIAM
-439 RTAEAIAK
+439 RTAEAIIE
-447 GKNINEVK
+447 GKNIDEIN

-463 NTQLYVGLDNLDN
+463 NTQLYVGLNTLDN

-483 SPTVQKIANFF
+483 SPTVKKIANFF

-499 LAFKKDGLKPVGIS
+499 LAFKKEGLKPVGLS
-513 FGNNDKAN
+513 FGNKNKSE

-528 NKIPKNKKVR
+528 NKIPQNKKVR
-538 IGISHAQMNIFVEN
+538 VGISHAQMNTFVDD
-552 WIKSLI
+552 WRKDLI
-558 NRFGENN
+558 RKFGDDN
-565 VITTDIGPALGVHTG
+565 VIITDVGPALGVHAG

-589 ILNDNLNK
+589 ILNDDLNK

>member
-46 MAFTLTSIEE
+46 MAYTLTSIEE
-56 GIQNNAY
+56 RIQNNAY

-198 GIQEFIELGSIT
+198 GIQEFVELGSIT

-298 DMIKQQADAHSS
+298 DMIKQQVDAHSS
-310 HSSTAIIVDSGCDL
+310 HSSIAIIVDSGCDL

-349 DKVSLTSDE
+349 DKVSFTSDE

-410 ITAAKSLSTFS
+410 ITAEKSLSTFS

>member
-1 MSIEYI
+1 MAIEYI

-12 YRSLIAGLRRVVSR
+12 YRSITAGLRRVVSR

-46 MAFTLTSIEE
+46 MAYTLTSIED

-63 SDIKKMSMAIADS
+63 SDIKKMSMKIADS

-103 KKINTDEFSQA
+103 KKLNSAEFSQA
-114 ISHAKN
+114 IAHAKN

-133 ILSVIRSWSESLES
+133 ILSVIGGWSESLET
-147 SSKKSNDFLTILSS
+147 SSKISNDFLSILST
-161 GLINAQKALEKT
+161 GLIAAQKALDNT
-173 PQQLEVLAKAGVL
+173 PNQLEVLAKAGVL

-198 GIQEFIELGSIT
+198 GIQEFIESGSIT
-210 ETDLTIIESFEK
+210 EAELKIVEELE
-222 EVITTTN
+222 EVAITTN
-229 EKYQYCTECII
+229 EKFRYCTECII
-240 LGENIPRRLLK
+240 LGENIPRRLLQ

-258 DSIVLAGTKIKAKV
+258 NSIVLAGTKIKAKV
-272 HIHSDEPH
+272 HIHSDDPH
-280 KVFTLCK
+280 SVFSLCK
-287 EYGSIQGEKTD
+287 EYGSIKGEKTD

-324 PEEIIDNMNIHVIP
+324 PDELIDNMNIHVIP
-338 VRLNFGNTHYV
+338 VRLNFGDTHYV

-358 FWKELKTNPNHP
+358 FWKELEKNPMHP

-391 ESAIS
+391 ESAVS

-410 ITAAKSLSTFS
+410 LTAARSLSSFP
-421 VNILDSFSGT
+421 VNILDSFSGS

-439 RTAEAIAK
+439 RTAEAIIE
-447 GKNINEVK
+447 GKNLDEIN

-463 NTQLYVGLDNLDN
+463 NTQLYVGLNTLDN

-483 SPTVQKIANFF
+483 SPTVKKIANFF

-499 LAFKKDGLKPVGIS
+499 LAFKKEGLKPVGLS
-513 FGNNDKAN
+513 FGNKNKSK

-528 NKIPKNKKVR
+528 NKIPQNKKVR
-538 IGISHAQMNIFVEN
+538 VGISHAQMNTFVDD
-552 WIKSLI
+552 WRKDLI
-558 NRFGENN
+558 RKFGDDN
-565 VITTDIGPALGVHTG
+565 VIITDVGPALGVHAG

-589 ILNDNLNK
+589 ILNDDLNK

>member
-1 MSIEYI
+1 MAIEYI

-12 YRSLIAGLRRVVSR
+12 YRSITAGLRRVVSR

-46 MAFTLTSIEE
+46 MAYTLTSIED

-63 SDIKKMSMAIADS
+63 SDIKKMSMKIADS

-103 KKINTDEFSQA
+103 KKLNSAEFSQA
-114 ISHAKN
+114 IAHAKN

-133 ILSVIRSWSESLES
+133 ILSVIGGWSESLET
-147 SSKKSNDFLTILSS
+147 SSKISNDFLSILST
-161 GLINAQKALEKT
+161 GLIAAQKALDNT
-173 PQQLEVLAKAGVL
+173 PNQLEVLAKAGVL

-198 GIQEFIELGSIT
+198 GIQEFIESGSIT
-210 ETDLTIIESFEK
+210 EAELKIIEELE
-222 EVITTTN
+222 EVATTTN
-229 EKYQYCTECII
+229 EKFRYCTECII
-240 LGENIPRRLLK
+240 LGENIPRRLLQ

-258 DSIVLAGTKIKAKV
+258 NSIVLAGTKIKAKV
-272 HIHSDEPH
+272 HIHSDDPH
-280 KVFTLCK
+280 SVFSLCK
-287 EYGSIQGEKTD
+287 EYGSIKGEKTD

-324 PEEIIDNMNIHVIP
+324 PDELIDNMNIHVIP
-338 VRLNFGNTHYV
+338 VRLNFGDTHYV

-358 FWKELKTNPNHP
+358 FWKELEKNPMHP

-391 ESAIS
+391 ESAVS

-410 ITAAKSLSTFS
+410 LTAARSLSSFP
-421 VNILDSFSGT
+421 VNILDSFSGS

-439 RTAEAIAK
+439 RTAEAIIE
-447 GKNINEVK
+447 GKNLDEIN

-463 NTQLYVGLDNLDN
+463 NTQLYVGLNTLDN

-483 SPTVQKIANFF
+483 SPTVKKIANFF

-499 LAFKKDGLKPVGIS
+499 LAFKKEGLKPVGLS
-513 FGNNDKAN
+513 FGNKNKSE

-528 NKIPKNKKVR
+528 NKIPQNKKVR
-538 IGISHAQMNIFVEN
+538 VGISHAQMNTFVDD
-552 WIKSLI
+552 WRKDLI
-558 NRFGENN
+558 RKFGDDN
-565 VITTDIGPALGVHTG
+565 VIITDVGPALGVHAG

-589 ILNDNLNK
+589 ILNDDLNK

>member
-198 GIQEFIELGSIT
+198 GIQEFVELGSIT

-298 DMIKQQADAHSS
+298 DMIKQQVDAHSS
-310 HSSTAIIVDSGCDL
+310 HSSIAIIVDSGCDL

>member
-1 MSIEYI
+1 MAIEYI

-12 YRSLIAGLRRVVSR
+12 YRSITAGLRRVVSR

-46 MAFTLTSIEE
+46 MAYTLTSIED

-63 SDIKKMSMAIADS
+63 SDIKKMSMKIADS

-103 KKINTDEFSQA
+103 KKLNSAEFSQA
-114 ISHAKN
+114 IAHAKN

-133 ILSVIRSWSESLES
+133 ILSVIGGWSESLET
-147 SSKKSNDFLTILSS
+147 SSKISNDFLSILST
-161 GLINAQKALEKT
+161 GLIAAQKALDNT
-173 PQQLEVLAKAGVL
+173 PNQLEVLAKAGVL

-198 GIQEFIELGSIT
+198 GIQEFIDSGSIT
-210 ETDLTIIESFEK
+210 EAELKIIEELE
-222 EVITTTN
+222 EVATTTN
-229 EKYQYCTECII
+229 EKFRYCTECII
-240 LGENIPRRLLK
+240 LGENIPRRLLQ

-258 DSIVLAGTKIKAKV
+258 NSIVLAGTKIKAKV
-272 HIHSDEPH
+272 HIHSDDPH
-280 KVFTLCK
+280 SVFSLCK
-287 EYGSIQGEKTD
+287 EYGSIKGEKTD

-324 PEEIIDNMNIHVIP
+324 PDELIDNMNIHVIP
-338 VRLNFGNTHYV
+338 VRLNFGDTHYV

-358 FWKELKTNPNHP
+358 FWKELEKNPMHP

-391 ESAIS
+391 ESAVS

-410 ITAAKSLSTFS
+410 LTAARSLSSFP
-421 VNILDSFSGT
+421 VNILDSFSGS

-439 RTAEAIAK
+439 RTAEAIIE
-447 GKNINEVK
+447 GKNIDEIN

-463 NTQLYVGLDNLDN
+463 NTQLYVGLNTLDN

-483 SPTVQKIANFF
+483 SPTVKKIANFF

-499 LAFKKDGLKPVGIS
+499 LAFKKEGLKPVGLS
-513 FGNNDKAN
+513 FGNKNKSE

-528 NKIPKNKKVR
+528 NKIPQNKKVR
-538 IGISHAQMNIFVEN
+538 VGISHAQMNTFVDD
-552 WIKSLI
+552 WRKDLI
-558 NRFGENN
+558 RKFGDDN
-565 VITTDIGPALGVHTG
+565 VIITDVGPALGVHAG

-589 ILNDNLNK
+589 ILNDDLNK

>member
-1 MSIEYI
+1 MSIKYI

-12 YRSLIAGLRRVVSR
+12 YRSLLAGLRRVVSR

-46 MAFTLTSIEE
+46 MAYTLTSIEE
-56 GIQNNAY
+56 RIQNNAY

-198 GIQEFIELGSIT
+198 GIQEFVELGSIT

-251 ERLMDLG
+251 ERLMELG

-298 DMIKQQADAHSS
+298 DMIKQQVDAHSS
-310 HSSTAIIVDSGCDL
+310 HSSIAIIVDSGCDL

-410 ITAAKSLSTFS
+410 ITAEKSLSTFS

-447 GKNINEVK
+447 GKNTNEVK

>member
-1 MSIEYI
+1 VAIEYI

-12 YRSLIAGLRRVVSR
+12 YRSITAGLRRVVSR

-46 MAFTLTSIEE
+46 MAYTLTSIED

-63 SDIKKMSMAIADS
+63 SDIKKMSMKIADS

-103 KKINTDEFSQA
+103 KKLNTAEFSQA
-114 ISHAKN
+114 IAHAKN

-133 ILSVIRSWSESLES
+133 ILSVIGGWSESLET
-147 SSKKSNDFLTILSS
+147 SSKISNDFLSILST
-161 GLINAQKALEKT
+161 GLIAAQKALDNT
-173 PQQLEVLAKAGVL
+173 PNQLEVLAKAGVL

-198 GIQEFIELGSIT
+198 GIQEFIESGSIT
-210 ETDLTIIESFEK
+210 EAELKIIEELE
-222 EVITTTN
+222 EVATTTN
-229 EKYQYCTECII
+229 EKFRYCTECII
-240 LGENIPRRLLK
+240 LGENIPRRLLQ

-258 DSIVLAGTKIKAKV
+258 NSIVLAGTKIKAKV
-272 HIHSDEPH
+272 HIHSDDPH
-280 KVFTLCK
+280 SVFSLCK
-287 EYGSIQGEKTD
+287 EYGSIKGEKTD

-324 PEEIIDNMNIHVIP
+324 PDELIDNMNIHVIP
-338 VRLNFGNTHYV
+338 VRLNFGDTHYV

-358 FWKELKTNPNHP
+358 FWKELEKNPMHP

-391 ESAIS
+391 ESAVS

-410 ITAAKSLSTFS
+410 LTAARSLSSFP
-421 VNILDSFSGT
+421 VNILDSFSGS

-439 RTAEAIAK
+439 RTAEAIIE
-447 GKNINEVK
+447 GKNIDEIN

-463 NTQLYVGLDNLDN
+463 NTQLYVGLNTLDN

-483 SPTVQKIANFF
+483 SPTVKKIANFF

-499 LAFKKDGLKPVGIS
+499 LAFKKEGLKPVGLS
-513 FGNNDKAN
+513 FGNKNKSE

-528 NKIPKNKKVR
+528 NKIPQNKKVR
-538 IGISHAQMNIFVEN
+538 VGISHAQMNTFVDD
-552 WIKSLI
+552 WRKDLI
-558 NRFGENN
+558 RKFGDDN
-565 VITTDIGPALGVHTG
+565 VIITDVGPALGVHAG

-589 ILNDNLNK
+589 ILNDDLNK

>member
-12 YRSLIAGLRRVVSR
+12 YRSLLAGLRRVVSR

-198 GIQEFIELGSIT
+198 GIQEFVELGSIT

-324 PEEIIDNMNIHVIP
+324 PEEIIDTMNIHVIP

>member
-1 MSIEYI
+1 VAIEYI

-12 YRSLIAGLRRVVSR
+12 YRSITAGLRRVVSR

-46 MAFTLTSIEE
+46 MAYTLTSIED

-63 SDIKKMSMAIADS
+63 SDIKKMSMKIADS

-103 KKINTDEFSQA
+103 KKLNSAEFSQA
-114 ISHAKN
+114 IAHAKN

-133 ILSVIRSWSESLES
+133 ILSVIGGWSESLET
-147 SSKKSNDFLTILSS
+147 SSKISNDFLSILST
-161 GLINAQKALEKT
+161 GLIAAQKALDNT
-173 PQQLEVLAKAGVL
+173 PNQLEVLAKAGVL

-198 GIQEFIELGSIT
+198 GIQEFIESGSIT
-210 ETDLTIIESFEK
+210 EAELKIIEELE
-222 EVITTTN
+222 EVATTTN
-229 EKYQYCTECII
+229 EKFRYCTECII
-240 LGENIPRRLLK
+240 LGENIPRRLLQ

-258 DSIVLAGTKIKAKV
+258 NSIVLAGTKIKAKV
-272 HIHSDEPH
+272 HIHSDDPH
-280 KVFTLCK
+280 SVFSLCK
-287 EYGSIQGEKTD
+287 EYGSIKGEKTD

-324 PEEIIDNMNIHVIP
+324 PDELIDNMNIHVIP
-338 VRLNFGNTHYV
+338 VRLNFGDTHYV

-358 FWKELKTNPNHP
+358 FWKELEKNPMHP

-391 ESAIS
+391 ESAVS

-410 ITAAKSLSTFS
+410 LTAARSLSSFP
-421 VNILDSFSGT
+421 VNILDSFSGS

-439 RTAEAIAK
+439 RTAEAIIE
-447 GKNINEVK
+447 GKNIDEIN

-463 NTQLYVGLDNLDN
+463 NTQLYVGLNTLDN

-483 SPTVQKIANFF
+483 SPTVKKIANFF

-499 LAFKKDGLKPVGIS
+499 LAFKKEGLKPVGLS
-513 FGNNDKAN
+513 FGNKNKSE

-528 NKIPKNKKVR
+528 NKIPQNKKVR
-538 IGISHAQMNIFVEN
+538 VGISHAQMNTFVDD
-552 WIKSLI
+552 WRKDLI
-558 NRFGENN
+558 RKFGDDN
-565 VITTDIGPALGVHTG
+565 VIITDVGPALGVHAG

-589 ILNDNLNK
+589 ILNDDLNK

>member
-1 MSIEYI
+1 MAIEYI

-12 YRSLIAGLRRVVSR
+12 YRSITAGLRRVVSR

-46 MAFTLTSIEE
+46 MAYTLTSIED

-63 SDIKKMSMAIADS
+63 SDIKKMSMKIADS

-103 KKINTDEFSQA
+103 KKLNSAEFSQA
-114 ISHAKN
+114 IAHAKN

-133 ILSVIRSWSESLES
+133 ILSVIGGWSESLET
-147 SSKKSNDFLTILSS
+147 SSKISNDFLSILST
-161 GLINAQKALEKT
+161 GLIAAQKALDNT
-173 PQQLEVLAKAGVL
+173 PNQLEVLAKAGVL

-198 GIQEFIELGSIT
+198 GIQEFIESGSIT
-210 ETDLTIIESFEK
+210 EAELKIIEELE
-222 EVITTTN
+222 EVATTTN
-229 EKYQYCTECII
+229 EKFRYCTECII
-240 LGENIPRRLLK
+240 LGENIPRRLLQ

-258 DSIVLAGTKIKAKV
+258 NSIVLAGTKIKAKV
-272 HIHSDEPH
+272 HIHSDDPH
-280 KVFTLCK
+280 SVFSLCK
-287 EYGSIQGEKTD
+287 EYGSIKGEKTD

-324 PEEIIDNMNIHVIP
+324 PDELIDNMNIHVIP
-338 VRLNFGNTHYV
+338 VRLNFGDIHYV

-358 FWKELKTNPNHP
+358 FWKELEKNPMHP

-391 ESAIS
+391 ESAVS

-410 ITAAKSLSTFS
+410 LTAARSLSSFP
-421 VNILDSFSGT
+421 VNILDSFSGS

-439 RTAEAIAK
+439 RTAEAIIE
-447 GKNINEVK
+447 GKNIDEIN

-463 NTQLYVGLDNLDN
+463 NTQLYVGLNTLDN

-483 SPTVQKIANFF
+483 SPTVKKIANFF

-499 LAFKKDGLKPVGIS
+499 LAFKKEGLKPVGLS
-513 FGNNDKAN
+513 FGNKNKSE

-528 NKIPKNKKVR
+528 NKIPQNKKVR
-538 IGISHAQMNIFVEN
+538 VGISHAQMNTFVDD
-552 WIKSLI
+552 WRKDLI
-558 NRFGENN
+558 RKFGDDN
-565 VITTDIGPALGVHTG
+565 VIITDVGPALGVHAG

-589 ILNDNLNK
+589 ILNDDLNK